1 MRLGSSL
8 KGYFPGVISHPISG
22 GGHWL
27 LRLHAAAPFWCPVV
41 VWAVSPCPRAPLG
54 ASLCSWRAGTRPA
67 NAAAE
72 SCLRTRCS
80 IFDFAPLFSLLM
92 WFCLFLQVSQSAPS
106 PDCLYF
112 WKAFCLVPVI
122 PLTSSRCSGLP
133 LPAAPPGLNWDLFQ
147 Y

>member
-1 MRLGSSL
+1 MHLGYSL
-8 KGYFPGVISHPISG
+8 KGYFPPYLMPNLWRRTLIALAARCHSLLGSCG
-22 GGHWL
+22 GTSSVPMS
-27 LRLHAAAPFWCPVV
+27 LH
-41 VWAVSPCPRAPLG
+41 SP
-54 ASLCSWRAGTRPA
+54 AG
-67 NAAAE
+67 N
-72 SCLRTRCS
+72 LRTELANTVPGSSLNIS

-122 PLTSSRCSGLP
+122 PLTSFCCSGLP
-133 LPAAPPGLNWDLFQ
+133 LPASPLRLNWDLFL